1 MSVILLFGLM
11 IVLLAIGVPVAFSMG
26 LAAFATILYDGLPAD
41 VVFQRIASG
50 MNIYSLLAIPFFIYA
65 GELMLYGGIAERLI
79 NFAMTLVGRFR
90 GGLAQVNILS
100 STLFG
105 GISGSAVADA
115 SALGS
120 VLIPSMTKR
129 GYDTHYAVNVTTSA
143 ALIGIMIPP
152 SHNMIIYSLA
162 AGGGVS
168 VIALFT
174 AGIIPGLLMSGLLM
188 LVAGIT
194 AVRRNYPREAFPGW
208 AAVGAAFLGA
218 IPGLGLAIIILV
230 GVRFGVFTVTESAAV
245 GALYA
250 LFITAFVYRS
260 LGWSGFRRATMNAV
274 RTTSMVM
281 LVIGTGNSIGWL
293 LALHQL
299 PLQVVHLLHSL
310 TSEPWVI
317 LLIINVALLALGC
330 VMDMAPLILICTPI
344 FLPVVKSLGMD
355 PVHFGMLM
363 MINLGLGL
371 LTPPVGAVLF
381 VGCAIGRISIEEAMK
396 SVMPFYLALFACL
409 MLVTYIPGLSL
420 WLPSFFGN

>member
-1 MSVILLFGLM
+1 MSVLLLFGTM
-11 IVLLAIGVPVAFSMG
+11 IALLALGVPVAFSMG
-26 LAAFATILYDGLPAD
+26 LAAFATIIYDGLPAE
-41 VVFQRIASG
+41 VVFQRLSSG

-65 GELMLYGGIAERLI
+65 GELMLYGGIAERLV

-120 VLIPSMTKR
+120 ILIPSMSKR
-129 GYDTHYAVNVTTSA
+129 GYDTHYAVNVSTSA

-162 AGGGVS
+162 AGGGIS
-168 VIALFT
+168 IIALFT
-174 AGIIPGLLMSGLLM
+174 AGILPGLLMSGLLM
-188 LVAGIT
+188 LVAGIL

-208 AAVGAAFLGA
+208 AAVGISFLAA
-218 IPGLGLAIIILV
+218 IPGLGLAVIILV
-230 GVRFGVFTVTESAAV
+230 GVRMGVFTVTESAAI

-250 LFITAFVYRS
+250 LIITAFVYRS
-260 LGWSGFRRATMNAV
+260 LSLKDLKRATMNAV
-274 RTTSMVM
+274 RTTAMVM

-299 PLQVVHLLHSL
+299 PMHAIELLGHFSK
-310 TSEPWVI
+310 EPWAV
-317 LLIINVALLALGC
+317 LLIINVILLALGC

-344 FLPVVKSLGMD
+344 FLPVAKAMGMD
-355 PVHFGMLM
+355 PVHFGMVL

-371 LTPPVGAVLF
+371 LTPPVGAVMF
-381 VGCAIGRISIEEAMK
+381 VGCAIGQITIEESMK
-396 SVMPFYLALFACL
+396 SVLPFYLALLIAL
-409 MLVTYIPGLSL
+409 IIVTYVPGFSL
-420 WLPSFFGN
+420 WLPHLLRV